1 MPETLAAYPPLGP
14 HWQGLDVLA
23 RGANRLCVRDP
34 DDAAACLKFELAAHE
49 RTRASLRE
57 RLRRAWAQRFE
68 SFGENAVELR
78 AYQHLYA
85 RWGEQTHD
93 VFAIDQALVDTRWGR
108 ALRCTL
114 VREADGQPARS
125 LYAHLFA
132 GTAFSADALCQEVD
146 RVEAW
151 LLARHVPLFDL
162 NAGNFVVAT
171 VAGRPRLICVD
182 AKSTLSGKELLPL
195 SRWLPSLMR
204 RKIQRRA
211 GRLRQR
217 IRHALAE
224 LPPPH

>member
-1 MPETLAAYPPLGP
+1 MPETLASYPPLGP

-34 DDAAACLKFELAAHE
+34 DDDSACLKFELAAHE

-78 AYQHLYA
+78 AYQRLHA
-85 RWGEQTHD
+85 RWGEETHQ
-93 VFAIDQALVDTRWGR
+93 VFAICQALVSTRWGR

-114 VREADGQPARS
+114 MRDADGRAARS
-125 LYAHLFA
+125 LYAHLFE
-132 GTAFSADALCQEVD
+132 GTPFSADALCREVD
-146 RVEAW
+146 RIEAW
-151 LLARHVPLFDL
+151 LLQRQVPLFDL
-162 NAGNFVVAT
+162 NAGNFVVAD
-171 VAGRPRLICVD
+171 VDGSPRLICID
-182 AKSTLSGKELLPL
+182 GKSTLSGKELLPL
-195 SRWLPSLMR
+195 SRWLPHLMR

-211 GRLRQR
+211 QRLRQR
-217 IRHALAE
+217 IGHALAE

>member
-14 HWQGLDVLA
+14 QWQGLEVLA

-34 DDAAACLKFELAAHE
+34 DDDTACLKFELSAHE

-68 SFGENAVELR
+68 WFGENAVELR
-78 AYQHLYA
+78 AYRRLHA
-85 RWGEQTHD
+85 RWGEQTHE
-93 VFAIDQALVDTRWGR
+93 VFAVDQALVDTRWGR

-132 GTAFSADALCQEVD
+132 GTSISAEALCREVD
-146 RVEAW
+146 RIEAW

-162 NAGNFVVAT
+162 NAGNFVVANT
-171 VAGRPRLICVD
+171 DDGPRLICVD

-195 SRWLPSLMR
+195 SRWLPHLMR

-211 GRLRQR
+211 QRLRQR
-217 IRHALAE
+217 IGHALAE